1 MEKNS
6 EENIRMAL
14 SMSQNNQKLLIV
26 QMRKLIKELES
37 KSEHVKRLEM
47 TVSNERAR
55 SKRYREECARAW
67 LEVEEAK
74 IHEDKAKNL
83 VTSLRVE
90 MNKLKVSFGNT
101 LQQLNALRSSKRR
114 TSSSSPSPIPTE
126 VKIKKKSES
135 LPSIVSK

>member
-1 MEKNS
+1 
-6 EENIRMAL
+6 MAL
-14 SMSQNNQKLLIV
+14 STSQNNQKLLIV

-37 KSEHVKRLEM
+37 KSEHVKRLET

-114 TSSSSPSPIPTE
+114 TSSSSPSTIPTA

>member
-1 MEKNS
+1 MVS
-6 EENIRMAL
+6 E
-14 SMSQNNQKLLIV
+14 
-26 QMRKLIKELES
+26 
-37 KSEHVKRLEM
+37 
-47 TVSNERAR
+47 ERAR

-74 IHEDKAKNL
+74 IHENKAKNL

-114 TSSSSPSPIPTE
+114 SSLSSPSTTTAA
-126 VKIKKKSES
+126 VKCAEEKTNA
-135 LPSIVSK
+135 LPSI

>member
-6 EENIRMAL
+6 HDNIRMAL
-14 SMSQNNQKLLIV
+14 STSQNNQKLLIV
-26 QMRKLIKELES
+26 QMRKLIKDLES
-37 KSEHVKRLEM
+37 KSEHVKRLETM
-47 TVSNERAR
+47 VSEERAR

-74 IHEDKAKNL
+74 IHENKAKNL

-114 TSSSSPSPIPTE
+114 SSLSSPSTTTAAA
-126 VKIKKKSES
+126 VKCAEEKTNA
-135 LPSIVSK
+135 LPSI

>member
-6 EENIRMAL
+6 EAKIRTAL
-14 SMSQNNQKLLIV
+14 STSQNNQKLLIV
-26 QMRKLIKELES
+26 QMRKMIKELES

-101 LQQLNALRSSKRR
+101 LQQLNALRSSSKVSM
-114 TSSSSPSPIPTE
+114 TTTTE
-126 VKIKKKSES
+126 VNSIKKKKKKSES